1 METTIRTNTNDEL
14 NVLRV
19 KLDVIEK
26 ELQLAVV
33 RAEKAE
39 AELERSQVSRAPV
52 RGTCCACSSRAFIN
66 SDAEAAEAAV
76 PSRPPPPPPPPP
88 MPDFALF
95 PTNSLTNGVSLSDGI
110 AAFSLNN
117 ARQGDSSSVS
127 DQQVKRAT
135 GW

>member
-1 METTIRTNTNDEL
+1 METTIQTNTNDEL
-14 NVLRV
+14 NVMRV

-39 AELERSQVSRAPV
+39 AELERSQVSRNSV
-52 RGTCCACSSRAFIN
+52 QGTCCACSNRASKN
-66 SDAEAAEAAV
+66 SEAEAAEAAV
-76 PSRPPPPPPPPP
+76 PSRPPPPPPP
-88 MPDFALF
+88 MPDYALF

-117 ARQGDSSSVS
+117 ARQGDSCSIG
-127 DQQVKRAT
+127 DQQVKKAT